1 MFGAWQV
8 GVWKV
13 LRKHFQ
19 PDMIIGA
26 SAGAWNGWAIAGG
39 ASIEELAKVWMDPR
53 TGAILRPLWH
63 PRPQV
68 LRETARDLFARFRP
82 RIPYGLTLVEV
93 PRMKLALVRDGEVTA
108 LHLAATASI
117 PVLFPPVRIDGRLYV
132 DGGLMGALPLW
143 AAEKMGATRAVAL
156 NVLTTLPFRA
166 LHSVMRPPRAAGSL
180 DVVLLEP
187 SRHLGTL
194 YAASVWSAANVERW
208 IRLGEQDANRAL
220 TSVTM

>member
-13 LRKHFQ
+13 LRTRLQ
-19 PDMIIGA
+19 PDMIVGA

-39 ASIEELAKVWMDPR
+39 ATIEELAKLWLDPG
-53 TGAILRPLWH
+53 TSAILRPLWH
-63 PRPQV
+63 PRPQI
-68 LRETARDLFARFRP
+68 LRESARNLFARFRP
-82 RIPYGLTLVEV
+82 RIPYGLTVVEV
-93 PRMKLALVRDGEVTA
+93 PRMKAALVRDDAVTA

-117 PVLFPPVRIDGRLYV
+117 PVMFPPVRIDGRRYV

-166 LHSVMRPPRAAGSL
+166 LHTVIRPPRATRSL

-194 YAASVWSAANVERW
+194 RAAAVWSAANIERW